1 MQCSKIFILNY
12 FYFLI
17 FLGNRFQRRVSA
29 PPSFDNQRASAT
41 KIKRSL
47 FAISDD
53 EEEPQHHFVSED
65 HRKKVDEVEAE
76 PQPSTSSGKRSS
88 ADLAP
93 PKMKNYGLAD
103 LSDSESDGGDNA
115 LFLSINDSLNKS
127 EVYGL
132 SRPTTPSSSR
142 ASSQIRSST
151 PARSVTSPR
160 SSTPAKSTPTSPN
173 LSRNSSFVS
182 VLMSSPGGSSL
193 HDEDGSGDDLD
204 PEPNNDEF
212 VPEPNNHE
220 FVPEPNNQQF
230 VPETDFVPETNNEVV
245 VATTS
250 LLLRRSPR
258 KTKGQRPLYL
268 RDYV

>member
-53 EEEPQHHFVSED
+53 EEEPQHDFVSED

-182 VLMSSPGGSSL
+182 VLMSSPGGSSF
-193 HDEDGSGDDLD
+193 HDEEGSDDDLD

-245 VATTS
+245 VATTT